1 MASEYLTDT
10 GSLELSRGD
19 IRQDDTPRSDVLL
32 ALLTPYGGCPLDPTF
47 GDRTYTI
54 EKVTRASR
62 HLAERF
68 TEQALA
74 HLVASRRITDLKVT
88 VTIVG
93 RAFSRKVSYLAR
105 KRRESLELRTPIG
118 G

>member
-1 MASEYLTDT
+1 MASEYLTDD
-10 GSLELSRGD
+10 GSLELLDGD
-19 IRQDDTPRSDVLL
+19 IREDDSPRSDVLL

-54 EKVTRASR
+54 QKVTRSSR

-74 HLVASRRITDLKVT
+74 HLVASRRIRDLVVKVT
-88 VTIVG
+88 ISG
-93 RAFSRKVSYLAR
+93 RAFVRTVSYKGGA
-105 KRRESLELRTPIG
+105 KPESLELRTPIG